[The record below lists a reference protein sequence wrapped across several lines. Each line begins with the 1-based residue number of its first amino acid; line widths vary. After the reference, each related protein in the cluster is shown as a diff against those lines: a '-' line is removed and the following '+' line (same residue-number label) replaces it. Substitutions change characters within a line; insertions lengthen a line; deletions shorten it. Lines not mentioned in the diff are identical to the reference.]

1 MAANQSSGGP
11 PGTGG
16 GSSPGARLSAMSR
29 RGHPRPGDSQA
40 KGSGQ
45 PQTFRSPT
53 ALVVWVVW
61 LLFAVANWIDLAVQ
75 GRDRPSVQAAAILLL
90 VTGVIYATAQRPRV
104 IADDAGLTVRNPLRD
119 YGVGWAS
126 VSKVD
131 LTDLLRVHTD
141 QGPGGTGQRSKII
154 NVWAVH
160 YSRRR
165 QFTAEARARRAARP
179 RRSGFGLS
187 YGGSRGLPGVG
198 PAAADTSTPE
208 SEAEKVVRLLSQRA
222 TAARAETVWATGTVP
237 IAGQPTPADA
247 SPADA
252 SPADPASA
260 LGTAS
265 PDVTASPDSTASPAG
280 TASPA
285 DLTRTG
291 WLEPLTSTWSWPA
304 IAAIVIPALIL
315 LVVYLV

>member
-1 MAANQSSGGP
+1 MAANQSSGGAP
-11 PGTGG
+11 PGGP
-16 GSSPGARLSAMSR
+16 PGAGGRSSGARPPATAR
-29 RGHPRPGDSQA
+29 RGRLRPGDGQGT
-40 KGSGQ
+40 GSGQ

-75 GRDRPSVQAAAILLL
+75 GRDRLSVQAAAILLL
-90 VTGVIYATAQRPRV
+90 VTGVIYTTAQRPRV

-119 YGVGWAS
+119 YRVGWAS
-126 VSKVD
+126 VSEVD

-141 QGPGGTGQRSKII
+141 QGPGGPGQRSKII

-165 QFTAEARARRAARP
+165 QFTAEARARRASRP

-187 YGGSRGLPGVG
+187 YGGSRGLPGLG
-198 PAAADTSTPE
+198 PASTASTPTPE
-208 SEAEKVVRLLSQRA
+208 SEAEKVLRLLSERA

-237 IAGQPTPADA
+237 IAGQPTPTDASSRDA
-247 SPADA
+247 SPREA
-252 SPADPASA
+252 SP
-260 LGTAS
+260 
-265 PDVTASPDSTASPAG
+265 
-280 TASPA
+280 ASPA

-291 WLEPLTSTWSWPA
+291 WLEPLTSAWSWTA